1 MTSRLRIFALGF
13 SIGFVAVFPVM
24 IFEPS
29 RHQYRAEREA
39 KDRQQGDP
47 HQRLPQGLAV
57 AQAASSRAPSF
68 S

>member
-29 RHQYRAEREA
+29 E
-39 KDRQQGDP
+39 K
-47 HQRLPQGLAV
+47 
-57 AQAASSRAPSF
+57 AS
-68 S
+68 